1 MEILYYIFFLGIIY
15 IVFSLIWFLLA
26 TLPKMILSRANSSEI
41 ENYIFKT
48 LQYYFIGS
56 LTFLSSVKFINDP
69 RNTINNEHSSVFILV
84 GGFVLLLYLTGKMER
99 NKMIFQFKSFVSK
112 TRNDGVLKYEPHLIG
127 LTMVLYAISIGNP
140 LLVDNAINSWF
151 LDNILEFYHTPI
163 IGWII
168 KFIGFFFL
176 ITIIFRGISTI
187 RNLFQNIYSLFSGKP
202 IKKKKSSTIFE
213 QFNNMNNTKNPF
225 NNQEEKV
232 DPEEDIYVDFEE
244 VEEVEDD
251 EDEKE

>member
-56 LTFLSSVKFINDP
+56 LTFLSSVKFINSEHS
-69 RNTINNEHSSVFILV
+69 INNEYSSLFIV
-84 GGFVLLLYLTGKMER
+84 TGGFVLLLYLLGKMER
-99 NKMIFQFKSFVSK
+99 NKMLFKFKSFVSK
-112 TRNDGVLKYEPHLIG
+112 STSDGVLKYEPHLIG
-127 LTMVLYAISIGNP
+127 FTMLLYAISIGNP
-140 LLVDNAINSWF
+140 ILVDNQINSWF

-168 KFIGFFFL
+168 RFIGFFFL
-176 ITIIFRGISTI
+176 ITIVFRGINTI
-187 RNLFQNIYSLFSGKP
+187 RNLIQNAIAFITGKP
-202 IKKKKSSTIFE
+202 IKKQASSNMFE
-213 QFNNMNNTKNPF
+213 QFQNMNNTKNPF
-225 NNQEEKV
+225 ENHPEKV
-232 DPEEDIYVDFEE
+232 DPEDDIYVDFEE
-244 VEEVEDD
+244 IEDD
-251 EDEKE
+251 DEKQ

>member
-56 LTFLSSVKFINDP
+56 LTFLSSVKFINSEHS
-69 RNTINNEHSSVFILV
+69 INNEYSSLFIV
-84 GGFVLLLYLTGKMER
+84 TGGFVLLLYLLGKMER
-99 NKMIFQFKSFVSK
+99 NKMLFQFKSFVSK
-112 TRNDGVLKYEPHLIG
+112 STSDGVLKYEPHLIG
-127 LTMVLYAISIGNP
+127 FTMLLYAISIGNP
-140 LLVDNAINSWF
+140 ILVDNQINSWF

-168 KFIGFFFL
+168 RFIGFFFL
-176 ITIIFRGISTI
+176 ITIVFRGINTI
-187 RNLFQNIYSLFSGKP
+187 RNLIQNAIAFITGKP
-202 IKKKKSSTIFE
+202 IKKQAYSNMFE
-213 QFNNMNNTKNPF
+213 QFQNMNNTKNPF
-225 NNQEEKV
+225 ENHPEKV
-232 DPEEDIYVDFEE
+232 DPEDDIYVDFEE
-244 VEEVEDD
+244 IEDD
-251 EDEKE
+251 DEKQ

>member
-56 LTFLSSVKFINDP
+56 LTFLSSVKFINSEHS
-69 RNTINNEHSSVFILV
+69 INNEYSSLFIV
-84 GGFVLLLYLTGKMER
+84 TGGFVLLLYLLGKMER
-99 NKMIFQFKSFVSK
+99 NKMLFRFKSFVSK
-112 TRNDGVLKYEPHLIG
+112 STSDGVLKYEPHLIG
-127 LTMVLYAISIGNP
+127 FTMLLYAISIGNP
-140 LLVDNAINSWF
+140 ILVDNQINSWF

-168 KFIGFFFL
+168 RFIGFFFL
-176 ITIIFRGISTI
+176 ITIVFRGINTI
-187 RNLFQNIYSLFSGKP
+187 RNLIQNAIAFITGKP
-202 IKKKKSSTIFE
+202 IKKQASSNMFE
-213 QFNNMNNTKNPF
+213 QFQNMNNTKNPF
-225 NNQEEKV
+225 ENHTEKV
-232 DPEEDIYVDFEE
+232 DPEDDIYVDFEE
-244 VEEVEDD
+244 IEDD
-251 EDEKE
+251 DEKQ